1 MKSGNRYILYLFLI
15 LLIGIGIT
23 LFLIRNQAADF
34 LNESTGVAG
43 MVIQTKVSA
52 ASKDSLDTA
61 LLTNAKFL
69 SLKNNVNK
77 FDFNSICK
85 TPVGQIET
93 VATSSDGEVVTT
105 KQTLSCVQGN
115 SVPFPLPVK
124 TK

>member
-1 MKSGNRYILYLFLI
+1 MKSGNRYILYIFLI

-34 LNESTGVAG
+34 LNESTGVSTL
-43 MVIQTKVSA
+43 VVPTKVASS
-52 ASKDSLDTA
+52 SKDSLDTA
-61 LLTNAKFL
+61 MFTNTKFL

-93 VATSSDGEVVTT
+93 VSTSSDGEVVTT